1 MTLNTAEKFL
11 LIAQHP
17 SKGRFLTGDLQ
28 INYGIIG
35 ALLLDMTLENKIAIE
50 EDRLILKNE
59 RSTLDNPVISEI
71 TSIIRNSQKQRKIRY
86 WVNKLSQKSNNYKRS
101 IMDGMEMKG
110 FLRIEHHKFLGFIP
124 YRKSYLTDSRSR
136 DSLIKQIR
144 ECVLFHKELNNE
156 NIVILGLIEACR
168 MHNIISTNREELKT
182 LRKELKMIIKESPI
196 AEAVDKTIKQVQAA
210 IMGAVAASSI
220 AATAGHH

>member
-1 MTLNTAEKFL
+1 
-11 LIAQHP
+11 
-17 SKGRFLTGDLQ
+17 
-28 INYGIIG
+28 
-35 ALLLDMTLENKIAIE
+35 
-50 EDRLILKNE
+50 
-59 RSTLDNPVISEI
+59 
-71 TSIIRNSQKQRKIRY
+71 
-86 WVNKLSQKSNNYKRS
+86 
-101 IMDGMEMKG
+101 MKG
-110 FLRIEHHKFLGFIP
+110 FLRIEHHKFLFIP
-124 YRKSYLTDSRSR
+124 YRKSYLTDNRSR

-144 ECVLFHKELNNE
+144 ECALFHKELNNE

>member
-1 MTLNTAEKFL
+1 MNLNTAEKFL

-17 SKGRFLTGDLQ
+17 SKGRFMTGDLQ

-50 EDRLILKNE
+50 DDRLILKNE
-59 RSTLDNPVISEI
+59 SNSVDNTVISEI

-86 WVNKLSQKSNNYKRS
+86 WVNKLSQKSNIYKRS

-110 FLRIEHHKFLGFIP
+110 LIQIEHLRFLGLIP

-156 NIVILGLIEACR
+156 NIVVLGLIEACR
-168 MHNIISTNREELKT
+168 MHNIISSDRDELKT
-182 LRKELKMIIKESPI
+182 LRKELKVIIKESPI

-210 IMGAVAASSI
+210 IMGAVAASSV